1 MSRKWKSSK
10 RNWNT
15 KTVTKTTAQLVYQ
28 ESIVCLNPQLL
39 PKGISYLHKI
49 EIMKICQ
56 TVQMKR
62 NWVKRKRLNQIK
74 KPPRLVRV
82 QWRSKPRKWLP
93 WTKHFLETGTNQ
105 FSPTTFHISLK
116 SIKIR
121 SKLLKKF
128 NPWKR
133 SKTSSASK
141 DPWKM
146 QN

>member
-1 MSRKWKSSK
+1 MSIKKIP
-10 RNWNT
+10 
-15 KTVTKTTAQLVYQ
+15 VYMLGACGHAGIDWVH
-28 ESIVCLNPQLL
+28 SLL
-39 PKGISYLHKI
+39 DNHKQVLIMPAFSFFRTLHKI